1 MPEITYNGIC
11 INENRRYYVNNVNS
25 FWYYP
30 SPESICKALIQLST
44 RTPLLNQRLQHDG
57 SLFIKD
63 YFNIQKIGDQWL
75 DIIGKNKNS
84 ITDQITISISKKE

>member
-1 MPEITYNGIC
+1 MKIWCLLLEAQYFGCSVITNNYTAMPEITYNGIC

-44 RTPLLNQRLQHDG
+44 
-57 SLFIKD
+57 SSSIK
-63 YFNIQKIGDQWL
+63 
-75 DIIGKNKNS
+75 
-84 ITDQITISISKKE
+84 